1 MSRRRNIRNSRYSN
15 AYYSYSSEAYKYY
28 PEEDDFNYSSKK
40 KRKRFRTRKKAKK
53 SKAPSMQYEIAVNE
67 KQEHSLKTYFSIC
80 VLFICSMALLC
91 SYAANSKQRE
101 YISSLNDELKHI
113 QENNAFL
120 ETELVQSIDLGTVE
134 KVAKTKLGMQK
145 PEEYQQVYINVPK
158 QSYTIQYETVSDINL
173 EKKFSFEKILNYF
186 FKE

>member
-1 MSRRRNIRNSRYSN
+1 MNRRRSTRNSRYSN

-28 PEEDDFNYSSKK
+28 PEEDDYNYSSRK
-40 KRKRFRTRKKAKK
+40 KRKRVKTRKKTKK
-53 SKAPSMQYEIAVNE
+53 AKAPSMQYEIAVNE
-67 KQEHSLKTYFSIC
+67 KQEHSLRTYFSIC
-80 VLFICSMALLC
+80 IVFACSLVTLC
-91 SYAANSKQRE
+91 SYAANSKQKE

-134 KVAKTKLGMQK
+134 KIAKTKLGMQK

-158 QSYTIQYETVSDINL
+158 QSYTIQYENVSDVNL
-173 EKKFSFEKILNYF
+173 EKKFSVEKVLNYF